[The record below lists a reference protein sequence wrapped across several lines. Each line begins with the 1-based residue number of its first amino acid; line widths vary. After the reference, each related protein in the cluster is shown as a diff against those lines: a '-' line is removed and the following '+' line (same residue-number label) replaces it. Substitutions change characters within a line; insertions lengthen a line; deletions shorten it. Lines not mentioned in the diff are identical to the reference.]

1 MNTPIAPHSSHPFD
15 SFSQEELYQA
25 QRIAPDKFFAIAD
38 QHPTATRI
46 KLDSNKVDV
55 NVAPDHFFGSLV
67 KVVLGPSKAEQDENK
82 EVLGRFQEALEN
94 KYGPRIADFAM
105 SNVFQESTLG
115 YFFPSSFSI
124 KRSLEHGS
132 VPLSA
137 RTIQQVS
144 ANAHLFE
151 EVLHECEDPIYD
163 AVKDD
168 ASAVVACRDYR
179 VQSSLLKQ
187 ELLQATRARQESD
200 KAKKTVFAEIEA
212 FIKHKSDEKNP
223 SNPMSKEDL
232 AALEQ
237 FKKEWIHSNTQ
248 NGFQTSSDTALFSN
262 FTNAVENTPQDRF
275 VIAEDHTE
283 VTAAPRSWTGT
294 IFQFLGR
301 NDQHVQENRRTIAS
315 FKEALTSKYGAAI
328 ANFAFPTAASR
339 MNRGSRLSGK
349 TISETIERSE
359 LVKNLYNTV
368 EKDITISTTCARE
381 AAVKEYRYEQ
391 QKIRCNNAY
400 THAESS
406 KVTAQRSHQNAESVI
421 SDYLLTHAVNKNI
434 TPRQNATFM
443 SLWFEEAKVRYNRI
457 EPPRDEAVISVAVP
471 LSSFPEPSAPPLND
485 QDLESLRKN
494 GYLSV

>member
-1 MNTPIAPHSSHPFD
+1 
-15 SFSQEELYQA
+15 
-25 QRIAPDKFFAIAD
+25 
-38 QHPTATRI
+38 
-46 KLDSNKVDV
+46 
-55 NVAPDHFFGSLV
+55 
-67 KVVLGPSKAEQDENK
+67 GPSKAEQNENK
-82 EVLGRFQEALEN
+82 EVLSRFEEALEN

-115 YFFPSSFSI
+115 YFFPSSFSL
-124 KRSLEHGS
+124 KRSLEQGS

-151 EVLHECEDPIYD
+151 EVLRACENPIFQAVEAD
-163 AVKDD
+163 AR
-168 ASAVVACRDYR
+168 AVEACRDYK
-179 VQSSLLKQ
+179 VQYSLLKQ
-187 ELLQATRARQESD
+187 SLLEATEARQSSNE
-200 KAKKTVFAEIEA
+200 AKKTVFAKIEN
-212 FIKHKSDEKNP
+212 FIQHKSEEKDP
-223 SNPMSKEDL
+223 LDPISKEDL
-232 AALEQ
+232 VALEQ
-237 FKKEWIHSNTQ
+237 FKKEWIRSIAENR
-248 NGFQTSSDTALFSN
+248 FQTSSDTALFSK
-262 FTNAVENTPQDRF
+262 FINAVENTPQDRF

-328 ANFAFPTAASR
+328 ANFAFPTSASR

-349 TISETIERSE
+349 TISETIERAG
-359 LVKNLYNTV
+359 LVKNLYDSV
-368 EKDITISTTCARE
+368 EKDMNISATSAQE

-421 SDYLLTHAVNKNI
+421 ADYLLTHAVNKNI

-443 SLWFEEAKVRYNRI
+443 SLWFEEAKIRYNRI
-457 EPPRDEAVISVAVP
+457 EPPRDEAVIPVAVP